1 MKEGKRYRV
10 CVGVLY
16 QMNIG
21 EALTIALHSINEVGI
36 LGTSS
41 VRGVAEDR
49 DVMFLL
55 SLFNTFEG

>member
-10 CVGVLY
+10 GVGVLY

-49 DVMFLL
+49 DVIFP
-55 SLFNTFEG
+55 S